1 MNLSRL
7 KNVRQRRGTVLMETL
22 MVIPLYI
29 AFLSGIYLLGDLAL
43 GRNRL
48 SAADRFAVWF
58 SGCRH
63 TDKDDNAVQKATSA
77 VFFPAG
83 EFAEGT
89 KLQSFRSHK
98 TKVDWYALVRGAAEL
113 KMVLPVWAA
122 GCRKGVIQLFAD
134 IGNAPDKNRWD
145 NVQLPAREVEEPDTH
160 SVLMRSRYDEREKTA
175 RQLAQGGPRWYV
187 EYRTA
192 YLDVKGNPNDRP
204 GTLQVCE
211 SAEFVRNPQYEAWS
225 R

>member
-1 MNLSRL
+1 
-7 KNVRQRRGTVLMETL
+7 METL
-22 MVIPLYI
+22 MVIPLFI

-63 TDKDDNAVQKATSA
+63 TEKEDDAVKKETSGI
-77 VFFPAG
+77 FFPSG
-83 EFAEGT
+83 EFADGT
-89 KLQSFRSHK
+89 GLQSFRSRHV
-98 TKVDWYALVRGAAEL
+98 KVDWYALVRGAAEL

-122 GCRKGVIQLFAD
+122 GCRKGVIQLFS
-134 IGNAPDKNRWD
+134 GVGSAPDKNLWD
-145 NVQLPAREVEEPDTH
+145 NVLLPAREINEPDTH
-160 SVLMRSRYDEREKTA
+160 SVLMRTRYDKREKTA

-211 SAEFVRNPQYEAWS
+211 TADFVRHPQYEAWS

>member
-1 MNLSRL
+1 
-7 KNVRQRRGTVLMETL
+7 METL
-22 MVIPLYI
+22 MVIPLFI

-48 SAADRFAVWF
+48 SVADRLAVWF

-63 TDKDDNAVQKATSA
+63 SEKEDDAVKKETSA
-77 VFFPAG
+77 LFFPSG

-98 TKVDWYALVRGAAEL
+98 TKIDWYTLVRGAANL

-122 GCRKGVIQLFAD
+122 GCRKGVIQLLAD
-134 IGNAPDKNRWD
+134 IGTAPDKNLWD
-145 NVQLPAREVEEPDTH
+145 NVQFPAREIKEPDTH
-160 SVLMRSRYDEREKTA
+160 SVLMRSRYDEREQTA
-175 RQLAQGGPRWYV
+175 RLLAQGGPRWYK

-192 YLDVKGNPNDRP
+192 YLGVKGNPNDRP
-204 GTLQVCE
+204 
-211 SAEFVRNPQYEAWS
+211 SAVQAGDTAEYIRSPQYEAWS
-225 R
+225 K